1 MGEEIERDYIREKR
15 QIMFDEGKIPEEEI
29 NLDSSSMEVSA
40 ETFDLKI
47 KLKVL
52 LMQNLGIVF
61 GFSVMLI
68 MALKSDGLIP
78 E

>member
-15 QIMFDEGKIPEEEI
+15 QLMYDEGMIPEEEI
-29 NLDSSSMEVSA
+29 YLNSSGSMESM

-52 LMQNLGIVF
+52 FMQHIGILF
-61 GFSVMLI
+61 GLLVMLL
-68 MALKSDGLIP
+68 MALYGP

>member
-15 QIMFDEGKIPEEEI
+15 QLMYDEGMIPEEEI
-29 NLDSSSMEVSA
+29 YLNSSGSIESM

-52 LMQNLGIVF
+52 FMQHIGILF
-61 GFSVMLI
+61 GLLVMLL
-68 MALKSDGLIP
+68 MALYGP

>member
-15 QIMFDEGKIPEEEI
+15 QLMYDEGTIPEEEI
-29 NLDSSSMEVSA
+29 YLNSSGSIESM

-52 LMQNLGIVF
+52 FMQHIGILF
-61 GFSVMLI
+61 GLLVMLL
-68 MALKSDGLIP
+68 MALYGP